1 LGNGARRANVSGRAP
16 IVVAR
21 SSTRTSPMTMHDGP
35 LKRAAETLPRVN
47 RRYIA
52 TLAAFAVVV
61 LVVGVLVR
69 RWLHDSDSAAPAP
82 PSQAAAFQLLS
93 QEGQLRRT
101 AAYVA
106 QRVSA
111 AARFVEYVPAVG
123 ASGVRW
129 ATDTVLTTDSAH
141 IVRALVGAA
150 AARAIDGDSSAHAVS
165 VASDSVRRDW
175 LLVVGRSPTG
185 SVLSATVLAGGRAP
199 AECDGRTV
207 ESFVLGMPLDE
218 RLAGAGLFSVTG
230 EALGMAVWCGARV
243 LPIPASEVARLARE
257 SGPAA
262 PVPSPFGLGVR
273 DDSLARAYL
282 GGDSAALVDRVRRGS
297 AADRAGLRVGD
308 ALVTVGG
315 APAGSA
321 RARATLGPSLAES
334 LVVTRRRGTAVARVT
349 LSRSPLETSEA
360 ESGFGIG
367 VSQAAT
373 SRGIEVTD
381 VRPGSPAARAGLRAG
396 DRLVR
401 VGDTAVTSPAD
412 ADRLLAQAA
421 ASPGPTLVVFERD
434 DGEHGVL
441 LGGDAAATEPV
452 R

>member
-1 LGNGARRANVSGRAP
+1 MTLHDDP
-16 IVVAR
+16 I
-21 SSTRTSPMTMHDGP
+21 
-35 LKRAAETLPRVN
+35 KRAAETRPRMS

-52 TLAAFAVVV
+52 SLAGFAVVV

-69 RWLHDSDSAAPAP
+69 RWLHDSETAAPAP

-93 QEGQLRRT
+93 QEGQLQRT

-106 QRVSA
+106 QRVGA
-111 AARFVEYVPAVG
+111 VARFVEYVPAVH

-129 ATDTVLTTDSAH
+129 AADTVFTTDSVH
-141 IVRALVGAA
+141 IVRALVGTA

-165 VASDSVRRDW
+165 VARDSVRRDW

-185 SVLSATVLAGGRAP
+185 SVLSATVLSGGRAP
-199 AECDGRTV
+199 VDCAGRTV

-218 RLAGAGLFSVTG
+218 RLAGAGLFNVTG

-243 LPIPASEVARLARE
+243 LAIPAHEVARLARE

-262 PVPSPFGLGVR
+262 PIASPFGLGVR
-273 DDSLARAYL
+273 DDSLAHAYL
-282 GGDSAALVDRVRRGS
+282 GGDSAVLVDHVRRGS

-308 ALVTVGG
+308 ALLAIAG

-334 LVVTRRRGTAVARVT
+334 LVVTRRRGAAVARVT
-349 LSRSPLETSEA
+349 LSRSPLGASERET
-360 ESGFGIG
+360 GFGIG
-367 VSQAAT
+367 VTQAAAP
-373 SRGIEVTD
+373 SGIEVTD
-381 VRPGSPAARAGLRAG
+381 VRRDSPAARAGLRAG
-396 DRLVR
+396 DLLVR
-401 VGDTAVTSPAD
+401 VGETPVTSPAD
-412 ADRLLAQAA
+412 ADRLLAE
-421 ASPGPTLVVFERD
+421 ASASRRPTLVVFERD

-441 LGGDAAATEPV
+441 LGGAAAAEAA